1 MIRKLLNTSEPE
13 LAIAETWRPTA
24 LPAPRSGAAMARVV
38 VVTGA
43 TRTPA
48 SPLVLSCEATV
59 VQEAN
64 SLAAEAAGLPWLPDR
79 AFGRASSVSVFVNGA
94 ALLLTDGPQV
104 KLADGDVLALEC
116 PATDT

>member
-1 MIRKLLNTSEPE
+1 
-13 LAIAETWRPTA
+13 
-24 LPAPRSGAAMARVV
+24 MAQVQV

-43 TRTPA
+43 TTGTPA

-59 VQEAN
+59 VQEAI